1 MIHIKNHKEVEIMKR
16 GGHMLA
22 EVLFEV
28 MKHAKPGV
36 SEIELDA
43 LADRLIHEKGGEP
56 GFKRVPGWVHATC
69 MSTNDAI
76 VHGIPTDYK
85 LKEGDI
91 IGVDCGVYL
100 EGFHTDMSQSIIVGA
115 SDGYKDEK
123 KETFISVGYQAL
135 EEAIKQ
141 VKPGA
146 HIGMISK
153 TIQMIV
159 EGGGYSVVRN
169 LIGHGVGKELHEAPE
184 IPGYLTKPIEKTP
197 ILKEGMTIA
206 VEVIYNMGKKEMV
219 YDEDGWTIRTK
230 DGSLSGLFERSVVVT
245 RTGHE
250 ILTK

>member
-1 MIHIKNHKEVEIMKR
+1 MIHIKNQKEIEIMKR

-36 SEIELDA
+36 SEMELDA

-56 GFKRVPGWVHATC
+56 GFKRVPGWDHATC
-69 MSTNDAI
+69 ISTNDVI

-91 IGVDCGVYL
+91 IGIDCGVYL
-100 EGFHTDMSQSIIVGA
+100 EGFHTDMSQSVIVGA
-115 SDGYKDEK
+115 SEGYSDPEK
-123 KETFISVGYQAL
+123 EKFVSVGYHAL

-141 VKPGA
+141 VKPGNR
-146 HIGMISK
+146 IGLISK
-153 TIQMIV
+153 TIQTIV

-169 LIGHGVGKELHEAPE
+169 LIGHGVGKDLHEAPE
-184 IPGYLTKPIEKTP
+184 VPGYVAKPIDKTP

-206 VEVIYNMGKKEMV
+206 IEVIYNMGKKEMV
-219 YDEDGWTIRTK
+219 YDDDGWTIRTK
-230 DGSLSGLFERSVVVT
+230 DGSLSGLYERSLVVT
-245 RTGHE
+245 KNGYE

>member
-1 MIHIKNHKEVEIMKR
+1 MIHIKNQKEIEIMKR

-22 EVLFEV
+22 EVLFKV
-28 MKHAKPGV
+28 MKQAKPGV

-43 LADRLIHEKGGEP
+43 LADRLITERGGFP
-56 GFKRVPGWVHATC
+56 GFKRVPGWTHATC
-69 MSTNDAI
+69 ISTNDAI

-100 EGFHTDMSQSIIVGA
+100 EGFHTDMSQSVIVGA
-115 SDGYKDEK
+115 DDGYKDEK
-123 KETFISVGYQAL
+123 KETFLAVGYKAL
-135 EEAIKQ
+135 EEAMKQ
-141 VKPGA
+141 VKPGN

-153 TIQMIV
+153 TIQLIV

-230 DGSLSGLFERSVVVT
+230 DGSLSGLFERSLVVT
-245 RTGHE
+245 KTGHE
-250 ILTK
+250 LLTK